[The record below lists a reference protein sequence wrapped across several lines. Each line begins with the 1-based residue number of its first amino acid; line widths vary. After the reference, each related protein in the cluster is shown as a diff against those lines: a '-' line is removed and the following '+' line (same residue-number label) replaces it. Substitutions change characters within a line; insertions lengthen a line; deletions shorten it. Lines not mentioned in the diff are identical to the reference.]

1 MHTPTAPVELVPP
14 PEPKTVMRVGLIGL
28 GLAAFAAA
36 IGAVT
41 PNDGPWVL
49 HTVRLILVAVGA
61 VVAGSAISMRAG
73 LWKVWGLAAGTGV
86 LAANAGIPEH
96 WDSARLLA
104 SVLTAVAAAGAALA
118 AMRPLVRYSV
128 VSALVVFH
136 FGGILCAT
144 TNPEPAPWLSSQM
157 LARVYMPYLSF
168 TYMRNAYHFYS
179 PEPGP
184 ASELFVLVKYELDE
198 LDPKTGK
205 NRITHEWMTYPRRD
219 QHMKDPL
226 GLTYYRRLSLTE
238 MVAQTFPDAFFPQSM
253 RQDAQ
258 GRRGIVAVGVGAKER
273 IPIADEIP
281 ASAQYRVPRPD
292 ITRYMLPSYARHWA
306 VAYSGPGRK
315 VISTKVYRAEH
326 RIVPTDKFV
335 EGSNPFDPRTFW
347 IYFVGDYDDQGK
359 LLDAQDPMLYW
370 AVPVVSK
377 PGGPSPDDKL
387 QIPYDDYLTKHS
399 GFEFNWERMRQ

>member
-1 MHTPTAPVELVPP
+1 MNPSPAPVELLPP
-14 PEPKTVMRVGLIGL
+14 PEPRAVLRVGVVGL
-28 GLAAFAAA
+28 GLSALAAVLGVA
-36 IGAVT
+36 T
-41 PNDGPWVL
+41 PSDGPWVL
-49 HTVRLILVAVGA
+49 HTARLVLVAVGA

-73 LWKVWGLAAGTGV
+73 LWQVWALGAGTGL
-86 LAANAGIPEH
+86 LAALVGVPEH

-104 SVLTAVAAAGAALA
+104 RVLTALATAGAALA
-118 AMRPLVRYSV
+118 AVPPLVRYSV
-128 VSALVVFH
+128 VTAGVVFH

-144 TNPEPAPWLSSQM
+144 TNPEPAPWLSNQ
-157 LARVYMPYLSF
+157 LIGRVYMPYLSF

-184 ASELFVLVKYELDE
+184 ASELFVLIKYELDE
-198 LDPKTGK
+198 IDPKTGRK
-205 NRITHEWMTYPRRD
+205 RITHEWVTYPRRD

-238 MVAQTFPDAFFPQSM
+238 MVAQTFPDSFFPQSM

-258 GRRGIVAVGVGAKER
+258 ARRGTVAFGVAGER
-273 IPIADEIP
+273 IPIAEEIP
-281 ASAQYRVPRPD
+281 ASAQFRIPRPD
-292 ITRYMLPSYARHWA
+292 ITRYLLPSYARHWA
-306 VAYSGPGRK
+306 VAHSGPGRR
-315 VISTKVYRAEH
+315 VVSTKVYRAEH

-347 IYFVGDYDDQGK
+347 VYFVGDYDADGK
-359 LLDAQDPMLYW
+359 LIDPQDPMLYW

-387 QIPYDDYLTKHS
+387 QIPYDDFLTKHS